1 VTSQCTVNNLPQLLA
16 AFLQMRHVVVIV
28 DCSKAME
35 DKDLKPN
42 RHVVVLKVQC

>member
-1 VTSQCTVNNLPQLLA
+1 
-16 AFLQMRHVVVIV
+16 MRHVVVIV